1 MPKRFFTSKVDVK
14 ANRLVGQ
21 DRVLW
26 EVEVDNL
33 KEPSAEECR
42 YVEKRGKERK
52 LPCSDHT

>member
-1 MPKRFFTSKVDVK
+1 MDVK